1 MPSSPPLGFVV
12 MGVSGS
18 GKTTLGKALA
28 QKLEWDFYDAD
39 DFHPP
44 ENLTKMTN
52 GIPLDD
58 SDRAPWLASLH
69 NQLLST
75 LKTDHH
81 PVLACSALK
90 GSYRAHLLDGIEDIS
105 LIYLRGS
112 FDIIWSR
119 MSSRE
124 RHYMK
129 PKMLKSQFDILEEPR
144 DAFVLDVSMTSDEML
159 NVVMLEYFPKD
170 WHDTNY

>member
-1 MPSSPPLGFVV
+1 

-18 GKTTLGKALA
+18 GKTTTGQALA
-28 QKLEWDFYDAD
+28 RRLGWDFFDAD

-44 ENLTKMTN
+44 ENITKMTA
-52 GIPLDD
+52 GIPLSD

-75 LKTDHH
+75 LKAGRH

-90 GSYRAHLLDGIEDIS
+90 SKYRAQLLEGIDGIAVIFLKGSYDL
-105 LIYLRGS
+105 
-112 FDIIWSR
+112 IWSR
-119 MSSRE
+119 MSARE

-129 PKMLKSQFDILEEPR
+129 PEMLQSQFDALEEPK
-144 DAFVLDVSMTSDEML
+144 DAIVLDVKMS
-159 NVVMLEYFPKD
+159 VMD
-170 WHDTNY
+170 MIDTITKNIEEGY

>member
-1 MPSSPPLGFVV
+1 MPSFNPLGFVV

-28 QKLEWDFYDAD
+28 QKLGWDFYDAD
-39 DFHPP
+39 DFHLP
-44 ENLTKMTN
+44 ENVAKMTN

-69 NQLLST
+69 DQLLYT
-75 LKTDHH
+75 LNKDRH

-90 GSYRAHLLDGIEDIS
+90 ESYRAQLINDLNRIV

-112 FDIIWSR
+112 YEIIRSR
-119 MSSRE
+119 MLSRE
-124 RHYMK
+124 DHYMK
-129 PKMLKSQFDILEEPR
+129 PEMLKGQFDILEEPQ
-144 DAFVLDVSMTSDEML
+144 DAFVLDVSMTLGEML
-159 NVVMLEYFPKD
+159 SITINRFFPEKR
-170 WHDTNY
+170 